1 MTVVDGPPAER
12 VVVCVEDVPS
22 SAQLVD
28 RALQRVPGV
37 RVVLAG
43 SGREARQQL
52 AATTC
57 ALVLTD
63 LNLPDVS
70 GAGWVAELVATVG
83 ASGVPIVVVSADATA
98 ASREAALAAG
108 ATEYLT
114 KPIDLRQLIAVVSDL
129 AFGPVRASPATAAGP
144 AEAASAPSAAPP
156 APEAAAAAL
165 SVLDDRPPPELV
177 ARYLA
182 EATTDLDRLRAA
194 VAAGDPAAVVALA
207 HRLKGSSTI
216 FGAAEVA
223 AVLERLEAL
232 VAPGRLGDAGPLL
245 DEAVG
250 ALARFRVSAKM
261 H

>member
-1 MTVVDGPPAER
+1 MTVVDGPPVER

-37 RVVLAG
+37 RVVMAG

-52 AATTC
+52 ASTTC

-129 AFGPVRASPATAAGP
+129 AFGPARAASATAAGP
-144 AEAASAPSAAPP
+144 SVDAPSAA
-156 APEAAAAAL
+156 A
-165 SVLDDRPPPELV
+165 LDDRPPPELV
-177 ARYLA
+177 ARFLA
-182 EATTDLDRLRAA
+182 EATTELDRLRAA
-194 VAAGDPAAVVALA
+194 VAASDPAAVSALA
-207 HRLKGSSTI
+207 HRLKGSSTV

-232 VAPGRLGDAGPLL
+232 VPPGRLGDAGPLL
-245 DEAVG
+245 DEAG
-250 ALARFRVSAKM
+250 AALARFRVAAG
-261 H
+261 